1 MPAPFQADALEPLP
15 GYLVGV
21 WIAGELQRK
30 HDVLQCGQRRQE
42 LKRLEHE
49 TEQTLPQRGARI
61 LVETAE
67 RRAGETH
74 VTPRGPVEPG
84 KQAEQRRLAR
94 SGRADDG
101 DCLSRGDIEADVV
114 QDCQRLLAALYHFGK
129 RVGAN
134 DRLGFHRWSGRG
146 FRNWR

>member
-1 MPAPFQADALEPLP
+1 GEEELRIAREGARNGDALLLAAGKLLRIVMPAPFQADALEPLP

-67 RRAGETH
+67 RRAGEAH

-101 DCLSRGDIEADVV
+101 DCLSRGDIEAD
-114 QDCQRLLAALYHFGK
+114 
-129 RVGAN
+129 
-134 DRLGFHRWSGRG
+134 
-146 FRNWR
+146 